1 MAGRNFPGQNPTQ
14 TDETPEA
21 IPTEAAPPTRPESS
35 EGDEDEEDRV
45 EFGGEVES
53 ISAGLWVID
62 GRSVIVTPDTEIEG
76 GPVVGDSRSA
86 PLEGRMEI
94 RWPSIS
100 SGTTDAN
107 GHPIDRGF
115 RPG

>member
-1 MAGRNFPGQNPTQ
+1 VPGRDFLGQKPTQ

-21 IPTEAAPPTRPESS
+21 IPTEAAPPIPTRSS

-76 GPVVGDSRSA
+76 DPEVGDRVQVRASRGA
-86 PLEGRMEI
+86 GGELVAEQIER
-94 RWPSIS
+94 
-100 SGTTDAN
+100 D
-107 GHPIDRGF
+107 D
-115 RPG
+115 